1 LKKAFCHSS
10 DSFLLKNI
18 INLLKL
24 IKMDNNQNQDQNIN
38 IQLNEMVAAGAYC
51 NLALVNH
58 SPSEFVLDFI
68 QLMPGVQQAH
78 VRSRVIL
85 APLHAKRVLAALQ
98 QNIQNYEAQFGE
110 IQEVEPF
117 VVGGGNAQA

>member
-1 LKKAFCHSS
+1 
-10 DSFLLKNI
+10 
-18 INLLKL
+18 
-24 IKMDNNQNQDQNIN
+24 MDNNQNQDPNNIN
-38 IQLNEMVAAGAYC
+38 IQLNEVIAAGVYV

-68 QLMPGVQQAH
+68 QLMPGVQQAN

-98 QNIQNYEAQFGE
+98 QNITNYEQQFGE
-110 IQEVEPF
+110 IKEFEPF
-117 VVGGGNAQA
+117 VVGGNNVQA

>member
-1 LKKAFCHSS
+1 
-10 DSFLLKNI
+10 
-18 INLLKL
+18 
-24 IKMDNNQNQDQNIN
+24 MDNNQNQDQNIN
-38 IQLNEMVAAGAYC
+38 IQLNEMVAAGPYC

-68 QLMPGVQQAH
+68 QLMPGVQQAQ

-110 IQEVEPF
+110 IKEVEPF
-117 VVGGGNAQA
+117 VVGAGNAQA

>member
-1 LKKAFCHSS
+1 
-10 DSFLLKNI
+10 
-18 INLLKL
+18 
-24 IKMDNNQNQDQNIN
+24 MDNNQNQDPNNIN
-38 IQLNEMVAAGAYC
+38 IQLNEMVAAGAYA

-68 QLMPGVQQAH
+68 QIMPGVQQAQ

-98 QNIQNYEAQFGE
+98 QNIQSYEQQFGE
-110 IQEVEPF
+110 IKEVEP
-117 VVGGGNAQA
+117 VVLGGNNAQA

>member
-1 LKKAFCHSS
+1 
-10 DSFLLKNI
+10 
-18 INLLKL
+18 
-24 IKMDNNQNQDQNIN
+24 MDNTQSQDQNTN
-38 IQLNEMVAAGAYC
+38 TPLNGMVAAGAYC

-68 QLMPGVQQAH
+68 QLMPGVPHAH